1 MKKNIRP
8 ESTILSI
15 DVGTQSIRGAVIDP
29 RGNFIGIARTEIE
42 PYYSLKPGWAE
53 QDPGYFWSNL
63 ALTMKKLFRLPS
75 VDKNALR
82 GVAITTQRNTMVN
95 LDASGTPLR
104 PAIIWLDKRRARKEA
119 WPPLHIKAALK
130 AMNLYDSVIYLI
142 KDAESNW
149 IRQNEPEIW
158 EKTRKYLFLSGYLTY
173 RLTGEF
179 RDSSACQVGYV
190 PFDFKKHAWAEASH
204 IYWKMIPMDRD
215 ILPELVRPGEVL
227 GNISPEASR
236 ATGIPK
242 GLPLIAAAT
251 DKACEVLGSGCLDP
265 GIACLSYGTTATIE
279 TTNTR
284 YIEVVPFIPPFPSA
298 VPGSYNTEVMIYR
311 GYWLVSWFKKEF
323 GHPEVLMARKT
334 GAAPETLFDRMI
346 RDIPPGSMGLML
358 QPFWSPGVKI
368 PGPEAKGSIIGFGD
382 VHTRAHVYRA
392 ILEGLAYALK
402 EGAIRTENRN
412 KVRIGKL
419 RVSGGGSQSD
429 VAMQITAD
437 IFDLPAERPRTFE
450 TSALGAAIDA
460 AVGLGIHRDFESA
473 VKEMT
478 GIRDVFL
485 PIKGNR
491 DIYKELF
498 EQVYLGMY
506 KKMKPLY
513 ESIRRITGYP
523 GMD

>member
-142 KDAESNW
+142 KDGESNW
-149 IRQNEPEIW
+149 IRQNQPEIW
-158 EKTRKYLFLSGYLTY
+158 EKTRKYLLLSGYFSY
-173 RLTGEF
+173 RLSGEF
-179 RDSSACQVGYV
+179 RDSIGCNVGYL
-190 PFDFKKHAWAEASH
+190 PFDFKTHEWAQASDMN
-204 IYWKMIPMDRD
+204 WKMFPMDRY
-215 ILPELVRPGEVL
+215 ILPQLVKPGDIM
-227 GNISPEASR
+227 GKISPGPPVKRGSREASPHCR
-236 ATGIPK
+236 GHRQ
-242 GLPLIAAAT
+242 GLRGPRIRLP
-251 DKACEVLGSGCLDP
+251 DP

-284 YIEVVPFIPPFPSA
+284 YIEVVPFFPPFPSA
-298 VPGSYNTEVMIYR
+298 VPGAYNTEVMIYR

-323 GHPEVLMARKT
+323 GHPEILMARKT
-334 GAAPETLFDRMI
+334 GTAPEALFDRLI
-346 RDIPPGSMGLML
+346 KDIPPGSMGLTL
-358 QPFWSPGVKI
+358 QPYWSPG
-368 PGPEAKGSIIGFGD
+368 
-382 VHTRAHVYRA
+382 
-392 ILEGLAYALK
+392 
-402 EGAIRTENRN
+402 
-412 KVRIGKL
+412 
-419 RVSGGGSQSD
+419 
-429 VAMQITAD
+429 
-437 IFDLPAERPRTFE
+437 
-450 TSALGAAIDA
+450 
-460 AVGLGIHRDFESA
+460 
-473 VKEMT
+473 
-478 GIRDVFL
+478 
-485 PIKGNR
+485 
-491 DIYKELF
+491 
-498 EQVYLGMY
+498 
-506 KKMKPLY
+506 
-513 ESIRRITGYP
+513 
-523 GMD
+523 